1 MHITCLHA
9 HVAARG
15 LQARKDH
22 QKIVAMV
29 AASHLLQLDTLQAA
43 IVSSAVVSGGIVSRA
58 TVSRARH
65 VITGEGPTL
74 SPLRQALCAQL
85 HSPRR

>member
-43 IVSSAVVSGGIVSRA
+43 IVSSAAVSK
-58 TVSRARH
+58 
-65 VITGEGPTL
+65 
-74 SPLRQALCAQL
+74 
-85 HSPRR
+85 